1 MFQAY
6 CVGCR
11 KRLTRNLIR
20 KRIRYHIECRP
31 KEAMT
36 TSDIQSDTECVS
48 GTDVP
53 LFPLS
58 SAGEAEVVENPSKQN
73 PKVKIDAE
81 FDRTNMR

>member
-1 MFQAY
+1 MI
-6 CVGCR
+6 R
-11 KRLTRNLIR
+11 NKR
-20 KRIRYHIECRP
+20 RYHVECQP
-31 KEAMT
+31 KQAVT
-36 TSDIQSDTECVS
+36 TSDILSDTECVS

-58 SAGEAEVVENPSKQN
+58 SAGEAEVVEKPPKQN